1 MFKEFAEFVAR
12 HYEMKYGGDF
22 GYEEYDVAM
31 SKFIFEK
38 ESFSQNRY
46 IYKEKRT
53 NDMSKSE
60 IEKKCF
66 WDV

>member
-22 GYEEYDVAM
+22 GYEEYDIAM
-31 SKFIFEK
+31 SKFMLEK
-38 ESFSQNRY
+38 EQFHQNRY
-46 IYKEKRT
+46 ICEEKRT
-53 NDMSKSE
+53 GDMSRSV